1 MGRYAD
7 FQYQEKKEKT
17 EGGGGDRMR
26 LHLTDILKQLRQD
39 RLGVPR
45 GTGSNLR
52 TPGLRHRGGPRSLKV
67 LVRTLESMTPKS
79 HLFGGCHSYLSSVL
93 ETSLP

>member
-17 EGGGGDRMR
+17 EGRGGDRMR
-26 LHLTDILKQLRQD
+26 LQLTDILKQLRQD

>member
-1 MGRYAD
+1 
-7 FQYQEKKEKT
+7 
-17 EGGGGDRMR
+17 MR
-26 LHLTDILKQLRQD
+26 LQLTDILKQLRQD

-79 HLFGGCHSYLSSVL
+79 QTGGMPQLFVFCPGNKPPLGIS
-93 ETSLP
+93 